1 MRKTIFRILVY
12 LIVSLVLSQQPYRS
26 VEQVQEEWTDFT
38 SYQREEMV
46 SFCDFLFRE
55 GHFERCLLTSFQLL
69 YKFPTDPLKPAV
81 LYYIARCYE
90 EMGNYNLAHRYYRQ
104 VINIESK
111 TSITYRAASYRDLYI
126 NLLAYEIDDLMSATE
141 ATDDPYL
148 MTFRGYGYMKRL
160 QWEEAKISFISAQE
174 LFNHSHYNK
183 LMMPLYQAIENV
195 SSVPKHNRYLVFL
208 SGLILP
214 GGGQFMLKEWDKGQ
228 GVLTSVGLLAMIAT
242 WGKVNTLVGSKRIM
256 DSEASSLPI
265 FENYKQGTNDV
276 SLTGRDKIPSTVKT
290 KSSSL
295 MYTIPPLIIGGG
307 IFIGSVW
314 KSFMDTQKKNESLV
328 EFYIQERIDRIS
340 PERFL
345 DFPEP
350 SLVSAKE

>member
-1 MRKTIFRILVY
+1 M
-12 LIVSLVLSQQPYRS
+12 
-26 VEQVQEEWTDFT
+26 
-38 SYQREEMV
+38 
-46 SFCDFLFRE
+46 LFR
-55 GHFERCLLTSFQLL
+55 S
-69 YKFPTDPLKPAV
+69 
-81 LYYIARCYE
+81 
-90 EMGNYNLAHRYYRQ
+90 
-104 VINIESK
+104 
-111 TSITYRAASYRDLYI
+111 
-126 NLLAYEIDDLMSATE
+126 
-141 ATDDPYL
+141 
-148 MTFRGYGYMKRL
+148 MKRL

-208 SGLILP
+208 SGLIMP

-242 WGKVNTLVGSKRIM
+242 WGQVNTLVGSKRIM

-295 MYTIPPLIIGGG
+295 IYTIPPLIIGGG

-314 KSFMDTQKKNESLV
+314 KSFMDTQK
-328 EFYIQERIDRIS
+328 
-340 PERFL
+340 
-345 DFPEP
+345 
-350 SLVSAKE
+350 

>member
-1 MRKTIFRILVY
+1 MRKTILKILAFS
-12 LIVSLVLSQQPYRS
+12 IVSLALSQQPYRS
-26 VEQVQEEWTDFT
+26 VDQVREEWTDFT

-55 GHFERCLLTSFQLL
+55 GQYERCLLTSFQLL

-104 VINIESK
+104 VKNSESK

-126 NLLAYEIDDLMSATE
+126 NLMANEIDDLMETTE

-148 MTFRGYGYMKRL
+148 ITFRGYGYMKRL
-160 QWEEAKISFISAQE
+160 QWEDAKISFISAQE
-174 LFNHSHYNK
+174 LFKHSHYNK

-195 SSVPKHNRYLVFL
+195 ASVPKHNRYLVFL
-208 SGLILP
+208 SGLIMP

-228 GVLTSVGLLAMIAT
+228 GVLTSVGLLALIAT
-242 WGKVNTLVGSKRIM
+242 WGNVNTLVGSKQIM
-256 DSEASSLPI
+256 ESEGSSLPI
-265 FENYKQGTNDV
+265 FENFKQGRNDV
-276 SLTGRDKIPSTVKT
+276 SLTGPDKIPSTVKI
-290 KSSSL
+290 KSYSL
-295 MYTIPPLIIGGG
+295 RYIIPPLAISGG

-314 KSFMDTQKKNESLV
+314 KSFMDTQEKNERLV

-350 SLVSAKE
+350 SLVSTKE